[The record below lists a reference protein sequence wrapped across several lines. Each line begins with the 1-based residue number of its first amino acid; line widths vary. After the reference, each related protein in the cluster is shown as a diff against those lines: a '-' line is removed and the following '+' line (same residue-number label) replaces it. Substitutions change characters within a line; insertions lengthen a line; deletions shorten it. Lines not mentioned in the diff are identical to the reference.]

1 MSPDQDPTPQ
11 RRYDD
16 DEVAEILA
24 RATEGHDMRPA
35 EAERVRQGL
44 TLEQLQEIG
53 SEVGIAPARIA
64 EAARALE
71 RRADAPAPR
80 TFLGAPRSVAR
91 TVPLPRSLSSEEWER
106 LLAELRSTFGA
117 IGKVTAHGS
126 LRTWNNGNLQAHV
139 EPDGAGGWRLRMQT
153 LKGDATAFGGTGG
166 VFTLIGLLLMVLAVM
181 RSGDP
186 GEMVMGLA
194 FMLVGLGQLGYV
206 RLTLPGWAEER
217 ASQMES
223 IAERLP
229 GLLEP

>member
-1 MSPDQDPTPQ
+1 MAQ

-24 RATEGHDMRPA
+24 RATEGQEVRPA
-35 EAERVRQGL
+35 EAERAREGL

-64 EAARALE
+64 EAASILE
-71 RRADAPAPR
+71 RRANAPAPR

-91 TVPLPRSLSSEEWER
+91 SVPLPRSLTREEWEG
-106 LLAELRSTFGA
+106 LVAELRSTFGA
-117 IGKVTAHGS
+117 VGKVTAHGS

-139 EPDGAGGWRLRMQT
+139 EPDGRGGWRLRMQT
-153 LKGDATAFGGTGG
+153 LKGDASAFGGTGG
-166 VFTLIGLLLMVLAVM
+166 VFTLVGLLLLVLGM
-181 RSGDP
+181 MGRGDA
-186 GEMVMGLA
+186 GGLVIGLV

-206 RLTLPGWAEER
+206 RLSLPGWAEER
-217 ASQMES
+217 AAQMEA
-223 IAERLP
+223 IADRLP